1 MQINLDYKAFCDAY
15 YNEAL
20 KVADITIANFI
31 GKNGELNPAIDVQL
45 VKDLGISYGL
55 EKVYDT
61 YDVEHESKAKIKT
74 YLSTVIHNCVL
85 TELKRE
91 SSSLGVKKR
100 PTPPIDVLT
109 LVATIR
115 GGKGTLGRFSD
126 TFQTSGR
133 FEKKEKLIAIMLDC
147 VKRLKSV
154 DQVIIHC
161 WMVFPK
167 SEYTDMAL
175 EELGWE
181 NNKNTRNL
189 VSARCNRAIEMLRKM
204 MNLPAFARPRQ
215 KAANKGITDRIDYD
229 AFAEQLTTSLPD

>member
-1 MQINLDYKAFCDAY
+1 MQIDLDYKAFCDAY

-20 KVADITIANFI
+20 KVADIAIANFI
-31 GKNGELNPAIDVQL
+31 GKNGQLNPAIDVQL

-61 YDVEHESKAKIKT
+61 YDVDHESKAKIKT

-91 SSSLGVKKR
+91 ISSLGVKKR
-100 PTPPIDVLT
+100 PPVPLDVMT

-126 TFQTSGR
+126 TFLTSGR
-133 FEKKEKLIAIMLDC
+133 FEKKEKLITVMLDC
-147 VKRLKSV
+147 VKRLNSV
-154 DQVIIHC
+154 DQVIINC
-161 WMVFPK
+161 WMMFPK

-181 NNKNTRNL
+181 NNKHTRNL

-204 MNLPAFARPRQ
+204 MNLPAFARPCQ

-229 AFAEQLTTSLPD
+229 ALAEQLTTSLPD